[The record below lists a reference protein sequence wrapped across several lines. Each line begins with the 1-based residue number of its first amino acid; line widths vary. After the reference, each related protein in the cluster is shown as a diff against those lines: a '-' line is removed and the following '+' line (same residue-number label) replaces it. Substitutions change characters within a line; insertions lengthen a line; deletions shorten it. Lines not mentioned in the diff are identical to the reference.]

1 MTPKNKSSSLLFI
14 FIFFS
19 VSLLG
24 AEEKYCWSDSASVSM
39 RQEATFYIESI
50 GILPQSDYWRHVDP
64 LEFTENL
71 KRDIGQP
78 LRIYEGKVTNFCSYA
93 ALTYIPF
100 HYDPLG
106 FVQFM
111 VALYKN
117 GKASL
122 GKVDFEPG
130 ENVRNAA
137 GLLKNKGVLDIAPAN
152 QIWFL
157 CLADHFKGYLNIF
170 NKQFDPGDENNLWAA
185 TNFSKFN
192 RMIRQLFPMKVNTR
206 GFDLLRPSIKNI
218 VRYLEERLQTGT
230 LFMYVNN
237 RKLYKIKDN
246 TASRVDVPTH
256 FLVLLSM
263 TRVNDKYRLTYWDY
277 GRISVQE
284 LSASF
289 IRKITFGVTHCT
301 LR

>member
-1 MTPKNKSSSLLFI
+1 MNRIHKRFRALVPSILI
-14 FIFFS
+14 S
-19 VSLLG
+19 VSLMG
-24 AEEKYCWSDSASVSM
+24 TEWTDSAAFSK
-39 RQEATFYIESI
+39 RQEALIYISAMSS
-50 GILPQSDYWRHVDP
+50 LPQSEFWPHVDP
-64 LEFTENL
+64 KEFTKDLEG
-71 KRDIGQP
+71 DIRQP

-111 VALYKN
+111 FELYKN
-117 GKASL
+117 GKARL
-122 GKVDFEPG
+122 GKVNFEPG
-130 ENVRNAA
+130 DEVRNVA
-137 GLLKNKGVLDIAPAN
+137 GLLKNKGFLDIAPAN
-152 QIWFL
+152 QVWFL
-157 CLADHFKGYLNIF
+157 CLADRFKGYLNVF
-170 NKQFDPGDENNLWAA
+170 NKQFDPGDENNLCAA

-192 RMIRQLFPMKVNTR
+192 RMIRQLFPMKVKAK
-206 GFDLLRPSIKNI
+206 GFDFLRPAIKDMI
-218 VRYLEERLQTGT
+218 LYLEEKLQTGT

-263 TRVNDKYRLTYWDY
+263 TRVDNRYRLTYWDY